1 MEEYDNT
8 YYKVLID
15 ENGAAVKTARTLAK
29 DHKKYRVRVVCQ
41 SLALMVKMGLVHM
54 GKWPEFV

>member
-15 ENGAAVKTARTLAK
+15 ENGAAVKTARHLAK
-29 DHKKYRVRVVCQ
+29 RPQEIRVRWY
-41 SLALMVKMGLVHM
+41 VKV
-54 GKWPEFV
+54 